1 MINQAARNTHNMG
14 LSPANQ
20 RFWWT
25 ALALAVVM
33 AVTRLG
39 HFGENGGPVDASW
52 AVFFLAGLWLRDLRL
67 FPGFFA
73 LAWVID
79 LAAFAL
85 GTPTNCY
92 SIAYLF
98 LIPAYGAL
106 WWAGRWAGGGG
117 LGRVALAVLGGTAI
131 TFIVANLGMF
141 LFAPSPSAASL
152 AAFTTAVGG
161 YYPAYLLTAVM
172 YVAVG
177 LLGEAALGVRRRLM
191 A

>member
-1 MINQAARNTHNMG
+1 MIENTTSAHRG
-14 LSPANQ
+14 
-20 RFWWT
+20 FWWV

-39 HFGENGGPVDASW
+39 HFGEYGGPLDASW

-67 FPGFFA
+67 FPAYFV
-73 LAWVID
+73 LSWVVD

-92 SIAYLF
+92 TIAYLF

-106 WWAGRWAGGGG
+106 FVAGRWVADGGY
-117 LGRVALAVLGGTAI
+117 GRVALVVMGSALV
-131 TFIVANLGMF
+131 TFLIANLGMF
-141 LFAPSPSAASL
+141 WLAPSRVALSLPDFASAVAGYFPGYL
-152 AAFTTAVGG
+152 MTMTT
-161 YYPAYLLTAVM
+161 
-172 YVAVG
+172 YVAGG
-177 LLGEAALGVRRRLM
+177 LLAERVLSLRRRAL